1 MTIIEEVSNNLE
13 ETNSKV
19 NVDDEETTNESSAD
33 NSADDPEDGE
43 PEPDEF
49 ADPEPEVPVTG
60 SNEDIDTSL
69 KAEQLEGEQIIT
81 PVIEAEEHAE
91 EKASDSRS
99 SFFPPESKEQVSLDP
114 DIMKVSYHQTKDK
127 SDTPQDPTSQP
138 DSEKPDLTSRRISD
152 EEISEPI
159 SPEELNA
166 HTSASLHSQDVV
178 QDTTNHS
185 SIEELD
191 RPDTSLEFP
200 KKESLDKVG
209 RDSEVST
216 LILTDS
222 AVLEELKQ
230 ADQKATLISS
240 LINELKQSLQERR
253 EKKEVTE
260 DDKAQIEK
268 KHQQLMEKLT
278 EFENM
283 TLHVQGLV
291 GLEPTVLIPKSLS
304 LEEIAEPFSTEVP
317 PPRVPHEVPFPSVIP
332 GAPLFTPPVSTAF
345 SNLEDR
351 LPNVIVTGLIDG
363 MPGIVVCHKPV
374 KRLNATPEGKAQELV
389 GSLAGRLS
397 DSYSLQEKLASE
409 NVDLETSRFT
419 LEQALLQK
427 DSAVETLQK
436 KVEGLQKD
444 IKIMMS
450 ENCSLS
456 EQLTRIRPQVRLN
469 TLLKGELWLID
480 KNAPFDSHADFVG
493 DKPAGDMATR
503 IKQYSHS
510 TAILERQMNELESEV
525 KSMNHELQQ
534 VQSER
539 EKLQQQ
545 RKLLKCTTPTVC
557 TPATCPTLAKQ
568 QLRELREKYA
578 RLQQDYDKK
587 VQEVSQL
594 RVDAEKHKDVAERAR
609 EEKEAAEAQNS
620 ILEDKLRRAELES
633 KRASGMKDKMLDIE
647 QQLQRTK
654 QSLEQSKYDLE
665 EAQGEL
671 QEKSLQCANYRNKYM
686 QAEQTMEEQRRQLE
700 KMEMNTA
707 QATSALNIEIQRIKS
722 QFQEKLQNLA
732 PLPDLLNLAHKRVQE
747 ANQQRIMAECKYNEI
762 AQELKDSNEKLQNMS
777 RHDNEQSSRS
787 TWGSDERSVL
797 QARIESLEK
806 KCAELKTEN
815 ASFKKIVSVLEQ
827 DVDDQKKLVEEKEHD
842 VAQLSNELEALRQET
857 ARTIARTK
865 ETADRNKH
873 HMLGQLQEYERL
885 LAQSRAGARA
895 AQKDRDEI
903 RQRLQSQIN
912 DLNDNFDQAQMRIQT
927 LQSHVNVLKTSYSNI
942 FAGEPPPVLSDSQ
955 SALDIDACYCN
966 NYP

>member
-13 ETNSKV
+13 DTNSKV

-49 ADPEPEVPVTG
+49 AEP
-60 SNEDIDTSL
+60 
-69 KAEQLEGEQIIT
+69 
-81 PVIEAEEHAE
+81 AEEHAE

-99 SFFPPESKEQVSLDP
+99 SLFPPESKEQVSLDP
-114 DIMKVSYHQTKDK
+114 DIMKVSYHQTNDK
-127 SDTPQDPTSQP
+127 SDTPQDPTTQP
-138 DSEKPDLTSRRISD
+138 DSEKLDLTSRRISD

-159 SPEELNA
+159 SPEELYA

-178 QDTTNHS
+178 QDTTIQS

-191 RPDTSLEFP
+191 RPDMSLEFP
-200 KKESLDKVG
+200 NKESLVKVG
-209 RDSEVST
+209 RDSEVSS

-260 DDKAQIEK
+260 DDKAQLEK

-291 GLEPTVLIPKSLS
+291 GLEPTVLTPKSLS
-304 LEEIAEPFSTEVP
+304 LEEIAEPFPTEVP
-317 PPRVPHEVPFPSVIP
+317 PPRVPHEVPFPPIIPSV
-332 GAPLFTPPVSTAF
+332 PLFTPPVSTAF

-374 KRLNATPEGKAQELV
+374 KRLKATPEGKAQELV

-450 ENCSLS
+450 ENSSLS
-456 EQLTRIRPQVRLN
+456 EQLTRIRPQ
-469 TLLKGELWLID
+469 LID
-480 KNAPFDSHADFVG
+480 KNAPFDSHADFLG

-503 IKQYSHS
+503 IKQYSHT

-557 TPATCPTLAKQ
+557 TPATCPTLAKKVQERKKDRKQQ

-578 RLQQDYDKK
+578 RLHQDYDKK

-594 RVDAEKHKDVAERAR
+594 RVDAEKHKDVAEKAR

-700 KMEMNTA
+700 KMEINTA

-815 ASFKKIVSVLEQ
+815 ASLKKLVSVLEQ

>member
-13 ETNSKV
+13 ETNSEV

-33 NSADDPEDGE
+33 SAEDDPEDGE

-49 ADPEPEVPVTG
+49 AEPEPEVTLTG
-60 SNEDIDTSL
+60 SNEGIDSTL

-91 EKASDSRS
+91 EKASDSPS
-99 SFFPPESKEQVSLDP
+99 SLLPPESKEQVSLDP
-114 DIMKVSYHQTKDK
+114 DAMNATYHQMKDK
-127 SDTPQDPTSQP
+127 PDTPQDPATQP
-138 DSEKPDLTSRRISD
+138 DSEKLDLTSRRISD
-152 EEISEPI
+152 EEISEPT
-159 SPEELNA
+159 SPEELHA
-166 HTSASLHSQDVV
+166 LASASIHSQDVV
-178 QDTTNHS
+178 QNTTIQPN
-185 SIEELD
+185 IEELD
-191 RPDTSLEFP
+191 RPDMSLEFQ
-200 KKESLDKVG
+200 KRESLDKEG
-209 RDSEVST
+209 RDSEVKS

-222 AVLEELKQ
+222 AVLEELKR
-230 ADQKATLISS
+230 ADTKATMISS

-253 EKKEVTE
+253 EKKDVTE
-260 DDKAQIEK
+260 EDKAQLEK

-291 GLEPTVLIPKSLS
+291 GLEPTVLTPKSLS
-304 LEEIAEPFSTEVP
+304 LGEIAEPFPKEVP

-332 GAPLFTPPVSTAF
+332 GVPPFTPPVSKAF

-374 KRLNATPEGKAQELV
+374 KRLNATPEEKAQELV

-450 ENCSLS
+450 ENSSLS
-456 EQLTRIRPQVRLN
+456 EQLTRIRPQ
-469 TLLKGELWLID
+469 LID
-480 KNAPFDSHADFVG
+480 KNAPFDSHADFLG
-493 DKPAGDMATR
+493 DRPAGDMATR
-503 IKQYSHS
+503 IKQYSHT

-525 KSMNHELQQ
+525 KNMNHELQQ

-594 RVDAEKHKDVAERAR
+594 RVEAEKHKDVAEKAR

-633 KRASGMKDKMLDIE
+633 KRASGLKDKMLDIE

-671 QEKSLQCANYRNKYM
+671 QEKSLQCANYRSKYM

-777 RHDNEQSSRS
+777 RHDNEQTSRP

-797 QARIESLEK
+797 QVRIESLEK

-815 ASFKKIVSVLEQ
+815 ASLKKLVSVLEQ

-842 VAQLSNELEALRQET
+842 VTQLSNELEALRQET